1 MQSNELRVVIFPPL
15 ILAAFEEF
23 KSQMQQHLSQVEER
37 MVLLEAENR
46 TLKGEINL
54 WRIHNYFS
62 YLFCI
67 HRSVK

>member
-1 MQSNELRVVIFPPL
+1 MINCDVLL

-46 TLKGEINL
+46 TLKG
-54 WRIHNYFS
+54 
-62 YLFCI
+62 
-67 HRSVK
+67 KM

>member
-1 MQSNELRVVIFPPL
+1 MTRSYYRKESAASLPKGSKATCTNTMINCDVLL

-46 TLKGEINL
+46 TLKG
-54 WRIHNYFS
+54 
-62 YLFCI
+62 
-67 HRSVK
+67 KM